1 MRDVAVKTYYVVLL
15 VTNLAHADAI
25 LFPHQQGQASKKG
38 MLLKNNVIVH
48 LKMITQRSS
57 PVTYTVIDAKSK
69 KAFILT
75 VLKVL
80 TFSPS

>member
-1 MRDVAVKTYYVVLL
+1 MRDVAVKTYHVVLL

-48 LKMITQRSS
+48 LKMITQQSS
-57 PVTYTVIDAKSK
+57 PVTYTVIDAKTK
-69 KAFILT
+69 KAFYINGT
-75 VLKVL
+75 KIS